1 MPYKGTLET
10 ATRSCHHQTQPS
22 ILTYLVGVSPAAK
35 VPVAAETPKKPPG
48 AKSRGSTST
57 QTSSGS
63 LGVRPP
69 LKDT

>member
-1 MPYKGTLET
+1 MLYKGTLE
-10 ATRSCHHQTQPS
+10 AAIRFCHHQTPLS
-22 ILTYLVGVSPAAK
+22 TLTYLVGFSPAK
-35 VPVAAETPKKPPG
+35 VLVAAETPKKPPG